1 MQLIGLLGEFGYL
14 AAAKAVMTML
24 GVPVGAPRLPNVS
37 LAPGRAE
44 ELEAHLVKMGFFDWV
59 AAGR

>member
-1 MQLIGLLGEFGYL
+1 MQLIGLLAEFGYL
-14 AAAKAVMTML
+14 PAAEAVMGML

-44 ELEAHLVKMGFFDWV
+44 ELEAHLAKMGFFDWV
-59 AAGR
+59 AVGR